1 MYYSFIGY
9 VVFSVERGAE
19 IHSQYVFLLLS
30 PSLSPS
36 LVPTATWS
44 CHPRSHLG
52 TLVPTATCSCHPPSH
67 LLSSLTATC
76 FFHPC
81 SHRLLSPRKAPIHS
95 TYSTKTHRNLPFF
108 SHFRYCL
115 SSSFLP
121 NSSSFPNVLWNYVL
135 LAVVTF
141 LSTKIVIGQVLIRH
155 GLPRGGVCMGA
166 TVFIWFVDLFN
177 VTLFLPA
184 IFSIS
189 WRMRTA
195 TTDYFTTADTVVTG
209 KPPLL
214 RQCRQFSFS
223 ESFFSVCME
232 YNCLFWSI
240 KKMREIADELW
251 FKTERTLSYVDLLP
265 SSGDYDM

>member
-1 MYYSFIGY
+1 
-9 VVFSVERGAE
+9 
-19 IHSQYVFLLLS
+19 
-30 PSLSPS
+30 
-36 LVPTATWS
+36 
-44 CHPRSHLG
+44 
-52 TLVPTATCSCHPPSH
+52 
-67 LLSSLTATC
+67 
-76 FFHPC
+76 
-81 SHRLLSPRKAPIHS
+81 
-95 TYSTKTHRNLPFF
+95 
-108 SHFRYCL
+108 
-115 SSSFLP
+115 
-121 NSSSFPNVLWNYVL
+121 
-135 LAVVTF
+135 
-141 LSTKIVIGQVLIRH
+141 
-155 GLPRGGVCMGA
+155 MGA